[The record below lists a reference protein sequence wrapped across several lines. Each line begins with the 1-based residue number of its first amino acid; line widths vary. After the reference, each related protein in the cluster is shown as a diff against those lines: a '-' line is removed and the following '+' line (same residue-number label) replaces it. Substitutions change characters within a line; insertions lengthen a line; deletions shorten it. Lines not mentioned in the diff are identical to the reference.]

1 MVYKVKV
8 MKDSN
13 EITVKKSLMPNFF
26 FEMMYSS
33 RYWYGDWYSN
43 KNHYV
48 YYSNFYFGLNS
59 LSFRLKELDKLRKTN
74 YWS

>member
-1 MVYKVKV
+1 
-8 MKDSN
+8 
-13 EITVKKSLMPNFF
+13 MPNFF

-48 YYSNFYFGLNS
+48 YYSNVYFGLNS
-59 LSFRLKELDKLRKTN
+59 LSLKLKELDKFRKTN

>member
-1 MVYKVKV
+1 MVYKVRV

-33 RYWYGDWYSN
+33 RYWYG
-43 KNHYV
+43 
-48 YYSNFYFGLNS
+48 GLV
-59 LSFRLKELDKLRKTN
+59 
-74 YWS
+74 

>member
-1 MVYKVKV
+1 MYKIKVVKNTN
-8 MKDSN
+8 DIS
-13 EITVKKSLMPNFF
+13 VKKSLMPNFF

-48 YYSNFYFGLNS
+48 YYSNVYFGLNS
-59 LSFRLKELDKLRKTN
+59 LSLKLKELDKFRKTN